1 MGRVI
6 DAKYLIILFQVLIL
20 STDPAHNLS
29 DAFGQK
35 FSNTATLVNGFTNLY
50 AMEISSSIQEN
61 MEFKLPGEDG
71 GISKLLPEL
80 LSAIPGID
88 EALGFAELMK

>member
-1 MGRVI
+1 M
-6 DAKYLIILFQVLIL
+6 IL

-29 DAFGQK
+29 DAFGQQ
-35 FSNTATLVNGFTNLY
+35 FCSSPVLINGFTNLF
-50 AMEISSSIQEN
+50 AMEISSNIQDS
-61 MEFKLPGEDG
+61 MQFKLDDG
-71 GISKLLPEL
+71 GFSKVLPEL